1 MMKVKNNEIKLI
13 IFDLDG
19 TLLDSCKIWQE
30 VDINFF
36 NKRNLL
42 MPSTYSQDISH
53 MGLTA
58 ASIYT
63 KETFNLKES
72 PEEIIK
78 EWEDAVLEKYKNEVK
93 LKPYAREFLEQCKRN
108 GIILTIATANQENC
122 YLPCLKRNEVL
133 SYFQKIIDVRNY
145 PQGKDNPD
153 IYLQISK
160 EFNLDPKNILVIED
174 ISKAINSANKGG
186 FNTCAIF
193 EETSLEEE
201 NKKQASDIYIL
212 SFKDLLEIANEK

>member
-1 MMKVKNNEIKLI
+1 MKVKNNEIKLI

-19 TLLDSCKIWQE
+19 TLLDSCKIWKE

-58 ASIYT
+58 ASKYT

-78 EWEDAVLEKYKNEVK
+78 EWEEAVLEKYKNEVK
-93 LKPYAREFLEQCKRN
+93 LKPYARRFLNQCK
-108 GIILTIATANQENC
+108 
-122 YLPCLKRNEVL
+122 
-133 SYFQKIIDVRNY
+133 
-145 PQGKDNPD
+145 
-153 IYLQISK
+153 
-160 EFNLDPKNILVIED
+160 KN
-174 ISKAINSANKGG
+174 
-186 FNTCAIF
+186 
-193 EETSLEEE
+193 
-201 NKKQASDIYIL
+201 
-212 SFKDLLEIANEK
+212 

>member
-1 MMKVKNNEIKLI
+1 MKVKNNEIKLI

-19 TLLDSCKIWQE
+19 TLLDSCKIWKE

-36 NKRNLL
+36 EKRNLL

-58 ASIYT
+58 ASKYT

-93 LKPYAREFLEQCKRN
+93 LKPYARDFLEQCKRN
-108 GIILTIATANQENC
+108 GIILSVATANQENC
-122 YLPCLKRNEVL
+122 YLPCLKRNDVL
-133 SYFQKIIDVRNY
+133 SYFDKIIDVRNY
-145 PQGKDNPD
+145 PGGKNTPD
-153 IYLQISK
+153 IYLEISK
-160 EFNLDPKNILVIED
+160 QFNLNPKNILVIED
-174 ISKAINSANKGG
+174 ISKGIESAKKGG

-201 NKKQASDIYIL
+201 KKREISDIYIL
-212 SFKDLLEIANEK
+212 SFKDLLEIANER

>member
-1 MMKVKNNEIKLI
+1 MKVKNNEIKLI
-13 IFDLDG
+13 ILDLDG
-19 TLLDSCKIWQE
+19 TLLDSCKIWKE

-36 NKRNLL
+36 KKRNLL

-58 ASIYT
+58 ASKYT

-93 LKPYAREFLEQCKRN
+93 LKPYARDFLEQCKRN
-108 GIILTIATANQENC
+108 GIILSVATANQENC
-122 YLPCLKRNEVL
+122 YLPCLKRNDIL
-133 SYFQKIIDVRNY
+133 SYFDKIIDVRNY
-145 PQGKDNPD
+145 PNGKNTPD
-153 IYLQISK
+153 IYLEISK
-160 EFNLDPKNILVIED
+160 QFNLNPKNILVIED
-174 ISKAINSANKGG
+174 ISKGIESAKKGG

-201 NKKQASDIYIL
+201 KKREISDIYIL
-212 SFKDLLEIANEK
+212 SFKDLLEIANER